1 MKFNLLGVVTA
12 ITTIENQT
20 TGKPFIKIR
29 VQEPHSYKAGVN
41 SVFEIAAFGATISQ
55 CQHITEGMPV
65 LVSGSAD
72 GELNEKGFTRVNL
85 NLDRIVDLW
94 KRAESLE
101 AGPPPTRMPAKPPAA
116 ATATTAPTA
125 APAATAVPSADPD
138 LPF

>member
-1 MKFNLLGVVTA
+1 MKFNLLGIVTA

-41 SVFEIAAFGATISQ
+41 SVFEIAAFDATISQ

-85 NLDRIVDLW
+85 KLDRIEDLW

-101 AGPPPTRMPAKPPAA
+101 AGPPPAKPPTA
-116 ATATTAPTA
+116 ATATTAPAAAAA
-125 APAATAVPSADPD
+125 APAVPSADPD